1 VKPRPGR
8 AAAVLLVVVGAGL
21 ASAGCAAKW
30 AYRQGQ
36 NEAKKGNWDLA
47 VARLTKALRKDPD
60 NIGYKITLENARIQ
74 ASRYHQDQARKALS
88 AGDLDKASDELKI
101 ATDYDPSNKAAAD
114 QRIEIQDRIRRR
126 DEEKRRLSEFETM
139 KARVQASRPGVPV
152 LSPRSTSPIR
162 LHFPDTSLQKV
173 LETLGKL
180 AGVNVLFDFDYRDK
194 RVDVD
199 LSGLSFEEA
208 LDRLTFS
215 NRLFYKVLDQNTII
229 IVPESPA
236 KHRTYDEVL
245 LRTFYLQNADVK
257 DVEVVLKQMLG
268 TAAKVASNPTLGSI
282 TVIGTV
288 DQLALAERVIDA
300 NDKARGEVI
309 VDVEILEVSRNRLK
323 QYGIELSNYS
333 VSETFSPTGA
343 ANEVSGG
350 FTSLRAHLLSSLNL
364 ADFVVSIPSTLFAN
378 FLQTDNTVRI
388 LAAPRLRAAE
398 GKPTKL
404 NIGQEV
410 PVPVTTFTATQPGV
424 TTFAPATSFNYRNVG
439 VNLQIT
445 PRVNAS
451 GEITLELSTE
461 FSQVGGLQNV
471 GTGQNPINVPTFLS
485 RKLEGVLRVHDG
497 ETNLLGGLV
506 QSRETE
512 NFKGILGVRSIPIL
526 NKILTSNSPGNTRD
540 DSEIIISLT
549 PHLLRAPRLV
559 EEDLASLYVGSAEQV
574 RVPSARPPLF
584 GQPEEAPLPPVPI
597 PGPTPAPTP
606 TPAVPPPTEAVPPP
620 SAAAPP
626 ARSVPPGTVMEPSGA
641 PSVPAGE
648 KRGPTA
654 AMSPAEATLRVGET
668 ANISVV
674 LLNAQEV
681 VGMEMVVAY
690 DPALLEAADVGPG
703 PLLTLDGAAVGVER
717 GLEPGRARAKFT
729 RATGASGSGMVAT
742 VTFRALRQG
751 AGAVTMESLTMTT
764 VTGSQQVGVSAPVRV
779 VVSP

>member
-1 VKPRPGR
+1 MGR
-8 AAAVLLVVVGAGL
+8 GAAALVVLAAL

-30 AYRQGQ
+30 AYRSGQ

-47 VARLTKALRKDPD
+47 VARLTKAQQKDPN
-60 NIGYKITLENARIQ
+60 NIGYKITLENTRIQ
-74 ASRYHQDQARKALS
+74 ASRYHHEQARKAR
-88 AGDLDKASDELKI
+88 AADNIEKAAEELKI

-114 QRIEIQDRIRRR
+114 ELANVKDLLLKREA
-126 DEEKRRLSEFETM
+126 EKRRLSDFESM
-139 KARVQASRPGVPV
+139 KARVQAARPGVPV
-152 LSPRSTSPIR
+152 LSPRSTAPIR

-199 LSGLSFEEA
+199 LSGLSFQEA
-208 LDRLTFS
+208 LDRLTFT

-236 KHRTYDEVL
+236 KRRTYDEVL
-245 LRTFYLQNADVK
+245 LQTFYLQNADVK
-257 DVEVVLKQMLG
+257 DVETVLKQMLG
-268 TAAKVASNPTLGSI
+268 TSAKVASNATLGSI

-288 DQLALAERVIDA
+288 DQLALAERVVGA

-309 VDVEILEVSRNRLK
+309 VDVEILEINRNKAK
-323 QYGIELSNYS
+323 QYGIELSNYT
-333 VSETFSPTGA
+333 VSETFSPAG
-343 ANEVSGG
+343 NDVSGG
-350 FTSLRAHLLSSLNL
+350 LTSVRAHLLSSLNL
-364 ADFVVSIPSTLFAN
+364 ADFIVQIPSTLLARF
-378 FLQTDNTVRI
+378 FQSDSSVRI

-404 NIGQEV
+404 SIGTEV

-451 GEITLELSTE
+451 GEITLELSAE
-461 FSQVGGLQNV
+461 FSQVGDSRNV

-485 RKLEGVLRVHDG
+485 RKIEGVLRVHDG
-497 ETNLLGGLV
+497 ETNLIGGLV
-506 QSRETE
+506 QSREAE
-512 NFKGILGVRSIPIL
+512 AFKGVLGLPSIPIL
-526 NKILTSNSPGNTRD
+526 NRIFPSADKSKDDTEIL
-540 DSEIIISLT
+540 ISLT
-549 PHLLRAPRLV
+549 PHLVRAPRLV
-559 EEDLASLYVGSAEQV
+559 EEDLSSLYVGSAEQV

-584 GQPEEAPLPPVPI
+584 GNPEEPPLAPVPI

-606 TPAVPPPTEAVPPP
+606 TPPP
-620 SAAAPP
+620 SPSPTPEAGAPP
-626 ARSVPPGTVMEPSGA
+626 ARPVPPGTVMEPSGA

-648 KRGPTA
+648 RRGVSA
-654 AMSPAEATLRVGET
+654 AVSPAEASLRVGESS
-668 ANISVV
+668 NISVV
-674 LLNAQEV
+674 LLNVQDL
-681 VGMEMVVAY
+681 VGMEMVLSY
-690 DPALLEAADVGPG
+690 DPALLEVADVAAG

-717 GLEPGRARAKFT
+717 NLEPGRARAKFS

-742 VTFRALRQG
+742 VTFRALRPG
-751 AGAVTMESLTMTT
+751 AGAVTVDSLSVAT
-764 VTGSQQVGVSAPVRV
+764 VTGALPLGVAAPVRV

>member
-1 VKPRPGR
+1 MTRRAIGR
-8 AAAVLLVVVGAGL
+8 GAVALVVVASL
-21 ASAGCAAKW
+21 TSAGCAAKW

-36 NEAKKGNWDLA
+36 SEAKKGNWDLA
-47 VARLTKALRKDPD
+47 VARLTKALQKDRN

-74 ASRYHQDQARKALS
+74 ASRYHQDQARKAL
-88 AGDLDKASDELKI
+88 AADNVDKAAEELKI

-114 QRIEIQDRIRRR
+114 ELANVKDRLLKR
-126 DEEKRRLSEFETM
+126 EAEKRRLSDFESM
-139 KARVQASRPGVPV
+139 RARVQATRPGVPV
-152 LSPRSTSPIR
+152 LSPRSTAPIR

-199 LSGLSFEEA
+199 LSGLSFQEA
-208 LDRLTFS
+208 LDRLTFT

-236 KHRTYDEVL
+236 KRRTYDEVL
-245 LRTFYLQNADVK
+245 LQTFYLQNAEVK
-257 DVEVVLKQMLG
+257 DVETVLKQMLG
-268 TAAKVASNPTLGSI
+268 TSAKVASNPTLGSTTI
-282 TVIGTV
+282 IGTV
-288 DQLALAERVIDA
+288 DQLALAERVVGA

-309 VDVEILEVSRNRLK
+309 VDVEILEVNRNKAK
-323 QYGIELSNYS
+323 QYGIELSNYT
-333 VSETFSPTGA
+333 VSDTFSPAG
-343 ANEVSGG
+343 NDVSGG
-350 FTSLRAHLLSSLNL
+350 LTSVRAHLLSSLNL
-364 ADFVVSIPSTLFAN
+364 ADFIVQIPSTLLARF
-378 FLQTDNTVRI
+378 FQSDSSVRI

-404 NIGQEV
+404 SIGTEV

-451 GEITLELSTE
+451 GEITLELSAE
-461 FSQVGGLQNV
+461 FSQVGDSRNV

-485 RKLEGVLRVHDG
+485 RKIEGVLRVHDG
-497 ETNLLGGLV
+497 ETNLIGGLV
-506 QSRETE
+506 QTREAE
-512 NFKGILGVRSIPIL
+512 AFKGILGLPSIPIL
-526 NKILTSNSPGNTRD
+526 NRILPSADKSRD
-540 DSEIIISLT
+540 DTEILISLT
-549 PHLLRAPRLV
+549 PHLVRAPRLV
-559 EEDLASLYVGSAEQV
+559 EEDLSSLYVGSAEQV

-584 GQPEEAPLPPVPI
+584 GNPEEPPMAPVPI
-597 PGPTPAPTP
+597 PGPTPTPSPTP
-606 TPAVPPPTEAVPPP
+606 PPEAGPPAG
-620 SAAAPP
+620 AAP
-626 ARSVPPGTVMEPSGA
+626 ARPVPPGAGIEPSGA

-648 KRGPTA
+648 RRAVTA
-654 AMSPAEATLRVGET
+654 AVSPSEASLKVGET
-668 ANISVV
+668 SNISVV
-674 LLNAQEV
+674 LLNVQDL
-681 VGMEMVVAY
+681 VGMEMVLSY
-690 DPALLEAADVGPG
+690 DPALLEVAEVGAG

-717 GLEPGRARAKFT
+717 NLEPGRARAKFS

-751 AGAVTMESLTMTT
+751 AGAVTVDSLSITT
-764 VTGSQQVGVSAPVRV
+764 VTGSQQVGVGTPVRV

>member
-1 VKPRPGR
+1 MTRRAMGR
-8 AAAVLLVVVGAGL
+8 GAAALVIAASL
-21 ASAGCAAKW
+21 ASGGCAARW

-36 NEAKKGNWDLA
+36 TEAKKGNWDLA
-47 VARLTKALRKDPD
+47 VARLTKALQKDPG
-60 NIGYKITLENARIQ
+60 NIGYKIALENARIQ
-74 ASRYHQDQARKALS
+74 ASRYHYDLSRKAR
-88 AGDLDKASDELKI
+88 AAADLDKAAEELKI

-114 QRIEIQDRIRRR
+114 EMDDVKDRIQKR
-126 DEEKRRLSEFETM
+126 EAEKHRLSDFESM
-139 KARVQASRPGVPV
+139 KARVQAGRPGVPV
-152 LSPRSTSPIR
+152 LSPRSTAPIR

-199 LSGLSFEEA
+199 LSGLSFQEA
-208 LDRLTFS
+208 LDRLTFT

-236 KHRTYDEVL
+236 KRRTYDEVL
-245 LRTFYLQNADVK
+245 LQTFYLQNAEVK
-257 DVEVVLKQMLG
+257 DVETILKQMLG
-268 TAAKVASNPTLGSI
+268 TSAKVASNATLGSI
-282 TVIGTV
+282 TIIGTV
-288 DQLALAERVIDA
+288 DQLALAERVVGA

-309 VDVEILEVSRNRLK
+309 VDVEILEINRTRAK
-323 QYGIELSNYS
+323 QYGIELSNYT
-333 VSETFSPTGA
+333 VTDTFSPAG
-343 ANEVSGG
+343 NDVSGG
-350 FTSLRAHLLSSLNL
+350 LTNIRAHMLSSLNL
-364 ADFVVSIPSTLFAN
+364 ADFIVQIPSTLLARF
-378 FLQTDNTVRI
+378 FQSDGSVRI

-404 NIGQEV
+404 SIGTEV

-451 GEITLELSTE
+451 GEITLEMSAE
-461 FSQVGGLQNV
+461 FSQVGDSRNV

-485 RKLEGVLRVHDG
+485 RKIEGVLRVRDG

-506 QSRETE
+506 QGRDAVTLS
-512 NFKGILGVRSIPIL
+512 GVLGLQSIPIIG
-526 NKILTSNSPGNTRD
+526 KIFSSTGPTGATRED
-540 DSEIIISLT
+540 TEIVISLT
-549 PHLLRAPRLV
+549 PHLVRAPRLV
-559 EEDLASLYVGSAEQV
+559 DEDLSSLYVGSAEQV

-584 GQPEEAPLPPVPI
+584 GNPEEPPMAPVPI

-606 TPAVPPPTEAVPPP
+606 TPPPDAVAP
-620 SAAAPP
+620 AATP
-626 ARSVPPGTVMEPSGA
+626 ARPTPPGAGIESGA

-648 KRGPTA
+648 RRGVTA
-654 AMSPAEATLRVGET
+654 AVSPSEASLKTGET
-668 ANISVV
+668 ASISMV
-674 LLNAQEV
+674 LLNVQDLI
-681 VGMEMVVAY
+681 GMEMVLSY
-690 DPALLEAADVGPG
+690 DPALLEVADVGAG

-717 GLEPGRARAKFT
+717 NLEPGRARAKFT

-742 VTFRALRQG
+742 VTIRALRQG
-751 AGAVTMESLTMTT
+751 AGAVTVDSLSIVT
-764 VTGSQQVGVSAPVRV
+764 VTGSQQVGIGTPVRV

>member
-1 VKPRPGR
+1 MTTRAMR
-8 AAAVLLVVVGAGL
+8 RWAAALLVVASL

-36 NEAKKGNWDLA
+36 GEAKKGNWDMA
-47 VARLTKALRKDPD
+47 VARLTKALQKDPT
-60 NIGYKITLENARIQ
+60 NIGYKIALENARIQ
-74 ASRYHQDQARKALS
+74 ASRYHQEQARKAL
-88 AGDLDKASDELKI
+88 AADNVDKAAEELKI

-114 QRIEIQDRIRRR
+114 ELANVKDRLLRR
-126 DEEKRRLSEFETM
+126 EAEKRRLSEFESM

-152 LSPRSTSPIR
+152 LSPRSTAPIR

-199 LSGLSFEEA
+199 LSGLSFQDA
-208 LDRLTFS
+208 LDRLTFT

-229 IVPESPA
+229 VVPESPA
-236 KHRTYDEVL
+236 KRRTYDEVL
-245 LRTFYLQNADVK
+245 LQTFYLQNADVK
-257 DVEVVLKQMLG
+257 DVETVLKQMLG
-268 TAAKVASNPTLGSI
+268 TSAKVASNPTLGSI

-288 DQLALAERVIDA
+288 DQLALAERVVGA

-309 VDVEILEVSRNRLK
+309 VDVEILEVNRNKAR
-323 QYGIELSNYS
+323 QYGIELSNYT
-333 VSETFSPTGA
+333 VSDTFSPAG
-343 ANEVSGG
+343 NDVSGG
-350 FTSLRAHLLSSLNL
+350 LTSVRAHLLSSLNL
-364 ADFVVSIPSTLFAN
+364 ADFIVQIPSTLLARF
-378 FLQTDNTVRI
+378 FQSDSSVRI

-404 NIGQEV
+404 SIGTEV

-451 GEITLELSTE
+451 GEITLELSAE
-461 FSQVGGLQNV
+461 FSQVGDSRNV

-485 RKLEGVLRVHDG
+485 RKIEGVLRVHDG
-497 ETNLLGGLV
+497 ETNLIGGLV
-506 QSRETE
+506 QTREAE
-512 NFKGILGVRSIPIL
+512 AFKGILGLPSIPIL
-526 NKILTSNSPGNTRD
+526 NRILPSADRSRD
-540 DSEIIISLT
+540 DTEILISLT
-549 PHLLRAPRLV
+549 PHLVRAPRLL
-559 EEDLASLYVGSAEQV
+559 EADLSSLYVGSAEQV

-584 GQPEEAPLPPVPI
+584 GSPEEPPLAPVPI
-597 PGPTPAPTP
+597 PGPTPTPSPTP
-606 TPAVPPPTEAVPPP
+606 SPEASPPPGAT
-620 SAAAPP
+620 PP
-626 ARSVPPGTVMEPSGA
+626 ARPAPPGTVMEPPGA

-648 KRGPTA
+648 RRAVTA
-654 AMSPAEATLRVGET
+654 AMSPAEASLRVGET
-668 ANISVV
+668 ANISMV
-674 LLNAQEV
+674 LLNVQDL
-681 VGMEMVVAY
+681 VGMEMVLSY
-690 DPALLEAADVGPG
+690 DPALLEAVEVGAG

-717 GLEPGRARAKFT
+717 NLEPGRARAKFS
-729 RATGASGSGMVAT
+729 RATGTSGSGMVAT

-751 AGAVTMESLTMTT
+751 AGVVTVDSLSIVT
-764 VTGSQQVGVSAPVRV
+764 VTGSQPLGVAAPVRV